1 MTATP
6 SRPYSPFAR
15 SARPA
20 HPLPVR
26 QGPPPTG
33 PVPAQR
39 DRAEDAGSTQAH
51 RSGARRSGTQ
61 KPGAHQSSTS
71 GASGASAAGPVSS
84 PHGPVPAIPPSEP
97 STPTTRSS
105 RSSGSFAAARDLLT
119 VVALPVLAALV
130 LPAAFAGGGTRRW
143 FGGRAE
149 GQRAEAQAA
158 KDAAAAA
165 FYELDTAQRD
175 LRISI
180 ETITAVDDSPAARR
194 AVSDF
199 EALGRRID
207 EASQKYIT
215 AVDAHDLDRD
225 ELEASVAA
233 RARTELTAAKD
244 ELGRVKTELDRFEQG
259 LGPLLGKAETQLA
272 RLAPAVERAR
282 QSLLAASNALDAVRQ
297 SGLRADDLAARLA
310 TLGPEL
316 TKLNQGAGQHGV
328 PETLERAERV
338 SREAGAVR
346 AEAERLPER
355 AAEIDHRLVSLRTR
369 AQSLTTRAGQ
379 VEPVL
384 SELRRRFS
392 AACWQDLQHVPDAA
406 EENVRQ
412 AEAKLKEARAAREAQ
427 RWPDATALLATVRAL
442 LNNTDEA
449 VSAAGDRLRRLNAV
463 QKDPQAEIDRT
474 RFAIRDAQ
482 RLAMAGRSTPDP
494 RQARPL
500 DESVARLDRAVATL
514 EGRHPDYWH
523 FLTETEAVRQTVAGV
538 VSQIREERGG
548 V

>member
-6 SRPYSPFAR
+6 GKPYSPSVRDTLTLLAL
-15 SARPA
+15 
-20 HPLPVR
+20 PL
-26 QGPPPTG
+26 
-33 PVPAQR
+33 
-39 DRAEDAGSTQAH
+39 
-51 RSGARRSGTQ
+51 
-61 KPGAHQSSTS
+61 
-71 GASGASAAGPVSS
+71 
-84 PHGPVPAIPPSEP
+84 
-97 STPTTRSS
+97 
-105 RSSGSFAAARDLLT
+105 
-119 VVALPVLAALV
+119 VVALA

-149 GQRAEAQAA
+149 SQRAEAQAA

-194 AVSDF
+194 VVADF

-207 EASQKYIT
+207 EASQQYIE

-233 RARTELTAAKD
+233 HARTELTKAKD
-244 ELGRVKTELDRFEQG
+244 ELANVKRELDRFG
-259 LGPLLGKAETQLA
+259 DSLGPLIGKAETQLA

-282 QSLLAASNALDAVRQ
+282 QGLLAASNALDAVRE

-310 TLGPEL
+310 ALAPEL

-338 SREAGAVR
+338 AREAEGVR
-346 AEAERLPER
+346 VEAERLPEK

-369 AQSLTTRAGQ
+369 AQALTTRAGQ
-379 VEPVL
+379 VDPVL
-384 SELRRRFS
+384 SELRRRFT
-392 AACWQDLQHVPDAA
+392 AACWQDLQHVPDQAG
-406 EENVRQ
+406 ENVRQ
-412 AEAKLKEARAAREAQ
+412 AELKLKEAQSARDAQ
-427 RWPDATALLATVRAL
+427 RWPDATALLSTVRAL
-442 LNNTDEA
+442 LNTTDES

-463 QKDPQAEIDRT
+463 QKDPQQEIDRT

-482 RLAMAGRSTPDP
+482 RLAMTGRNTPDP

-500 DESVARLDRAVATL
+500 DEAVARLDRAITTL

-523 FLTETEAVRQTVAGV
+523 FLTETEAVRQSVARV
-538 VSQIREERGG
+538 VAQIREERGG
-548 V
+548 VH

>member
-1 MTATP
+1 MTATT
-6 SRPYSPFAR
+6 SSQPYTPFA
-15 SARPA
+15 P
-20 HPLPVR
+20 
-26 QGPPPTG
+26 
-33 PVPAQR
+33 
-39 DRAEDAGSTQAH
+39 
-51 RSGARRSGTQ
+51 GARRARRHLRGSRAT
-61 KPGAHQSSTS
+61 GA
-71 GASGASAAGPVSS
+71 AALSY
-84 PHGPVPAIPPSEP
+84 
-97 STPTTRSS
+97 
-105 RSSGSFAAARDLLT
+105 AARDALT
-119 VVALPVLAALV
+119 LVALPLLAALA

-143 FGGRAE
+143 FGGRSE
-149 GQRAEAQAA
+149 SQRAEAQAA

-199 EALGRRID
+199 DALGRRID
-207 EASQKYIT
+207 EASTKYSE

-233 RARTELTAAKD
+233 RARAELTAAKD
-244 ELGRVKTELDRFEQG
+244 ELGRVKVDLDRFTQG
-259 LGPLLGKAETQLA
+259 LEPLLGKAETQLA
-272 RLAPAVERAR
+272 RLAPSVERAR
-282 QSLLAASNALDAVRQ
+282 QALLAASNALDGVRG
-297 SGLRADDLAARLA
+297 SVLRADDLAARLA
-310 TLGPEL
+310 ALGPEL

-338 SREAGAVR
+338 AREAEAVR
-346 AEAERLPER
+346 PEADRLPER

-369 AQSLTTRAGQ
+369 AQALTTRSGQ

-384 SELRRRFS
+384 SELRRRFT
-392 AACWQDLQHVPDAA
+392 APCWQDLQHVPDLAA
-406 EENVRQ
+406 ENVRQ
-412 AEAKLKEARAAREAQ
+412 AELKLKEAQAARDAQ
-427 RWPDATALLATVRAL
+427 RWPDATSLLSTVRAL

-463 QKDPQAEIDRT
+463 AKDPQQEIDRT

-482 RLAMAGRSTPDP
+482 RLAMSGRSTPDP

-500 DESVARLDRAVATL
+500 DDSVARLERAIASL

-523 FLTETEAVRQTVAGV
+523 FLTETEAVRQTVARV

-548 V
+548 AA